1 MIKKLA
7 HTIRP
12 FTSKRIRNLIYKVG
26 LILHEGTPYPSMQST
41 LTDLKQRGFTPS
53 TAIDVGAYHGE
64 WTKMFKKIF
73 PSAKI
78 LMIEAQQEKS
88 QILNGVCEKFSG
100 TVSCEIALLGAK
112 DGTEVDFIQMET
124 GSSVFEESSPY
135 TRKRLKKSLIT
146 LDALIE
152 AYKDFQQLDFLKLDV
167 QGYEL
172 EILKGASALL
182 KHTEFVLME
191 TSFIPINKGCP
202 LILEVLTFMD
212 SMGFRTLDFCSQ
224 VRRKDGTL
232 WATDLLFINNRSNL
246 APDPQLD
253 ETNWE
258 ITKRAR
264 ELLQQGSNEHTK
276 HGS

>member
-7 HTIRP
+7 HQIRP
-12 FTSKRIRNLIYKVG
+12 FTSKRIRKLIYKVG
-26 LILHEGTPYPSMQST
+26 LIMHERAPYPSMEST
-41 LTDLKQRGFTPS
+41 LNDLKLRGFTPS

-64 WTKMFKKIF
+64 WTKMFKRIF
-73 PSAKI
+73 PSAKV
-78 LMIEAQQEKS
+78 LMFEAQKEKVPELKR
-88 QILNGVCEKFSG
+88 ICERFPG
-100 TVSCEIALLGAK
+100 TVSYEIALLGAK
-112 DGTEVDFIQMET
+112 DGAEVDFVQMET

-135 TRKRLKKSLIT
+135 ARKRLKKTLIT
-146 LDALIE
+146 LDALLA

-232 WATDLLFINNRSNL
+232 WATDLLFINKRSQL

-253 ETNWE
+253 ESNWE
-258 ITKRAR
+258 ITRRAR
-264 ELLQQGSNEHTK
+264 ERLQEGVEKTV
-276 HGS
+276 